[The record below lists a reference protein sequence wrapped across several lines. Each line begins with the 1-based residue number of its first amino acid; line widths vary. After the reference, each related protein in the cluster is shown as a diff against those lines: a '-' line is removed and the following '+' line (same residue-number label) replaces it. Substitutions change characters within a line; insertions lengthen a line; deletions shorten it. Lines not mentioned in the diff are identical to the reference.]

1 MSELD
6 KTIEELEQEVVAELD
21 EANGIQEKAPDS
33 TGGKADPMLSLI
45 HI

>member
-21 EANGIQEKAPDS
+21 EANGYSRKI
-33 TGGKADPMLSLI
+33 TRFYWR
-45 HI
+45 